1 MPQVDKI
8 QIGTTEYDILQSN
21 AATFT
26 GISNDTDD
34 ISATSWTTVV
44 ALASSETNG
53 SIFTKLSSMFK
64 NIRYLYNKIGNID
77 IGEAGTSIGDAI
89 KNLYTNKADKNHT
102 HDTSSLETADG
113 QPLISNVQTNA
124 TNRAASA
131 KLVYDMNNTL
141 TNINTSVS
149 NMSTAYVASITI
161 SGKTVTAKNKNG
173 GSLSTAVTQDTTYNL
188 ATSAAN
194 GLLRK
199 LEPAST
205 TKFLRADGTWQVNSS
220 GTTYANMKGCTTGS
234 AGVAGL
240 VPAPAAG
247 AITRYLRCDGTWQ
260 VPPNTNTTY
269 GTNVG
274 CYGTLS
280 GTTLTLNTRNFRV

>member
-1 MPQVDKI
+1 MPQVDQI
-8 QIGTTEYDILQSN
+8 QIGSTIYEILQSSD
-21 AATFT
+21 ATFT
-26 GISNDTDD
+26 GTSNDVADS
-34 ISATSWTTVV
+34 SASSWTSV
-44 ALASSETNG
+44 AALSSSETNG
-53 SIFTKLSSMFK
+53 SIFTKISSMFK
-64 NIRYLYNKIGNID
+64 NIRFLYKRL
-77 IGEAGTSIGDAI
+77 GTSDISSIGSTVTAAI
-89 KNLYTNKADKNHT
+89 VSLNTNKAASNHT
-102 HDTSSLETADG
+102 HDTSSLKTADDE
-113 QPLISNVQTNA
+113 PLISNSQVSST
-124 TNRAASA
+124 TRVASA

-173 GSLSTAVTQDTTYNL
+173 ESLSTAVTQDTTYNL